1 MILIAYDGSDDA
13 KAAVAQASKLFPGEP
28 TTALTVWQ
36 RFVATLAGVGG
47 GMGVVLDYDAIDKDA
62 EERAAATA
70 KEGAAFANEAG
81 LQAEPRTAVVVYTVA
96 DTVLSEAAAVEAN
109 VVVCGSRGHTGLK
122 SLMLGSVSHH
132 ILQHADIPVLVVPSP
147 TIAKARAD
155 HLERLR

>member
-13 KAAVAQASKLFPGEP
+13 RAAIEQASKLFPGEP
-28 TTALTVWQ
+28 ATVLTVWQ
-36 RFVATLAGVGG
+36 RFVDTMAAVAGGVG
-47 GMGVVLDYDAIDKDA
+47 MVIDYEEIDKDA
-62 EERAAATA
+62 EQRTAATA
-70 KEGAAFANEAG
+70 EEGAQFGREAG
-81 LQAEPRTAVVVYTVA
+81 LQAEPRTAVVAHTIA
-96 DTVLSEAAAVEAN
+96 DTVLCEAAAVAADA
-109 VVVCGSRGHTGLK
+109 VVCGSRGHTGLK